1 MADHTSEIETY
12 GSNDDFWIFGYGSLI
27 WKPPPHYD
35 QRVPG
40 FIEGYVRRFWQAS
53 EDHRGT
59 PEAPGRVVT
68 LIDKAHWET
77 LTDTHESTGRVW
89 GAAYHIPASHVKEV
103 REYLDIREI
112 NGYSIQFTPFHPA
125 ISTAEVTSPPHDSEP
140 SESERGMWAG
150 IRATNS
156 ISVTE
161 EAGSIKCLVY
171 IGLPENP
178 QFLGAQDPDALARKI
193 LESKGPSGENKEYL
207 YNLEIALLGL
217 SHNSGDAH
225 VSDLVRRCKQL
236 EQEAGV
242 GKEEGNSSTQGLY
255 RVGSTE
261 EQEEV
266 EK

>member
-1 MADHTSEIETY
+1 MADHQNEIETF
-12 GSNDDFWIFGYGSLI
+12 GSNDDFWIFGYG
-27 WKPPPHYD
+27 
-35 QRVPG
+35 
-40 FIEGYVRRFWQAS
+40 

-77 LTDTHESTGRVW
+77 LTDTHESTERVW
-89 GAAYHIPASHVKEV
+89 GAAYHIPASKVQEV
-103 REYLDIREI
+103 RQYLDIREI

-125 ISTAEVTSPPHDSEP
+125 ISTSEVTSPPHDSEP
-140 SESERGMWAG
+140 TEAEAGMRAG
-150 IRATNS
+150 IKATNT
-156 ISVTE
+156 IAVRE
-161 EAGSIKCLVY
+161 EAGSVRCLVY

-193 LESKGPSGENKEYL
+193 LGSKGPSGENKEYL
-207 YNLEIALLGL
+207 YNLETALLGL
-217 SHNSGDAH
+217 SYNSGDAH
-225 VSDLVRRCKQL
+225 VSDLVRRCKAL
-236 EQEAGV
+236 EKEAGT
-242 GKEEGNSSTQGLY
+242 GNDHGDGGAEGLY

>member
-1 MADHTSEIETY
+1 M
-12 GSNDDFWIFGYGSLI
+12 
-27 WKPPPHYD
+27 
-35 QRVPG
+35 
-40 FIEGYVRRFWQAS
+40 
-53 EDHRGT
+53 
-59 PEAPGRVVT
+59 
-68 LIDKAHWET
+68 IDKAHWET
-77 LTDTHESTGRVW
+77 LTDTVSNRLTSPVSTLFATYERTQNASCQKSNSKIQHESTGRVW

-193 LESKGPSGENKEYL
+193 LESMFSF
-207 YNLEIALLGL
+207 IFA
-217 SHNSGDAH
+217 
-225 VSDLVRRCKQL
+225 
-236 EQEAGV
+236 
-242 GKEEGNSSTQGLY
+242 T
-255 RVGSTE
+255 VGSFPTSRHMLIRL
-261 EQEEV
+261 
-266 EK
+266 

>member
-12 GSNDDFWIFGYGSLI
+12 GSNDDFWIFGYG
-27 WKPPPHYD
+27 
-35 QRVPG
+35 
-40 FIEGYVRRFWQAS
+40 

-77 LTDTHESTGRVW
+77 LTDT
-89 GAAYHIPASHVKEV
+89 V

-242 GKEEGNSSTQGLY
+242 GKEEGNSSSQGLY